1 MHLEV
6 SVIIPAYNTESY
18 IAQAIESALGQ
29 TQKNI
34 EVIVVD
40 DASSD
45 ATLEVAKGFSDN
57 RLKVFVNQQNLGA
70 GGARNHALREAKGKW
85 IAVLDSDDWYAPER
99 LEKLLQVA
107 YAEDADLV
115 ADDLYLVQDGE
126 KSPLGTWLSWS
137 GEQIDNIRQIDLIH
151 FVETD
156 RYGQRSLRLGISKPL
171 IKRDFLIQH
180 GIEYDETLRMGQDFW
195 LYIKCLVNGSRFVL
209 VPKAYYFYRSRKGSL
224 VTQSQLERLNQY
236 CRVTVHF
243 LEQEFVQQNSE
254 LVRVLS
260 ENLAILEKNRSYYR
274 VVDPLKQRA
283 WLAALIE
290 MKHNPYWWV
299 YLIRKLPG
307 ILNRSVSYYILG
319 NKSAYAPWK

>member
-18 IAQAIESALGQ
+18 IAQAIESALNQ

-40 DASSD
+40 DASRD
-45 ATLEVAKGFSDN
+45 ATAEVAKSFTDT
-57 RLKVFVNQQNLGA
+57 RLKVLVNQQNLGA
-70 GGARNHALREAKGKW
+70 VGARNHALREAKGKW

-99 LEKLLQVA
+99 LENLLQVA
-107 YAEDADLV
+107 YAEKADLI

-126 KSPLGTWLSWS
+126 KCPFGTWLGWS
-137 GEQIDNIRQIDLIH
+137 GEQIDQIRHIDLIY

-156 RYGQRSLRLGISKPL
+156 RYGQRGLHLGISKPL

-180 GIEYDETLRMGQDFW
+180 GIEYDESLRMGQDFW
-195 LYIKCLVNGSRFVL
+195 FYINCLVHGSRFVL
-209 VPKAYYFYRSRKGSL
+209 VPKPYYFYRSRKGSL

-236 CRVTVHF
+236 YRATVHF
-243 LEQEFVQQNSE
+243 LEQESVQKNFE

-260 ENLAILEKNRSYYR
+260 ENLTIFEKNRAYYR
-274 VVDPLKQRA
+274 VVEPLKKRA
-283 WLAALIE
+283 WLAAFTEIIR
-290 MKHNPYWWV
+290 NPCWV
-299 YLIRKLPG
+299 VDFIRKIPS
-307 ILNRSVSYYILG
+307 ILTRRISYYILK
-319 NKSAYAPWK
+319 NQSAYAPWK